1 MPQPLSI
8 ERKVFTMTNQSP
20 VFMFSFAVALLV
32 GCAEPMP
39 SGSSPDATI
48 GTGDARIGASMLPG
62 WSLEDVQPASARAGQ
77 TYGLDTF
84 TGKIIV
90 VSLLEGF

>member
-1 MPQPLSI
+1 
-8 ERKVFTMTNQSP
+8 MTTPSP
-20 VFMFSFAVALLV
+20 VLMFSLASALLL
-32 GCAEPMP
+32 GCAEPTR
-39 SGSSPDATI
+39 SGSSPDAPTN
-48 GTGDARIGASMLPG
+48 TADAPIGAIMLPR
-62 WSLEDVQPASARAGQ
+62 WSLEDVQPASARVGQ

>member
-1 MPQPLSI
+1 
-8 ERKVFTMTNQSP
+8 MTKQSP
-20 VFMFSFAVALLV
+20 VLMFSLASALLL
-32 GCAEPMP
+32 GCAEPTP
-39 SGSSPDATI
+39 SGSSPDAPI
-48 GTGDARIGASMLPG
+48 GTVDAPIGVSMLPR
-62 WSLEDVQPASARAGQ
+62 WSLEDVQPASPRVGQ